1 MTVSPRMKK
10 WILIYWLLLV
20 PPGLVFTYIVSPPP
34 ADLNAIDVLGFMFLS
49 AIVASMPMVINGVPI
64 FLIQWVSIAIFLRY
78 GLFIEMVTIQMSVL
92 ILLVKLRIPKEGMF
106 RLPLNSAMFFLVSF
120 LSGMFYYFLGGTVT
134 PDFKEGMGPIWL
146 GLAYA
151 VIYYILNQLIVML
164 HQMLVYRINES
175 FFGKDFIWETVSSV
189 ITLPL
194 GFVLYMLH
202 LDLGLIALLFIGGP
216 FASVSLILKM
226 YDSTQHVNEYLQKAA
241 EIGHQLAERVNVN
254 EVTDLFLQKLSEMLP
269 IDYAY
274 VLEIQENDDIHLA
287 RRVEN
292 GVVMPNNHM
301 GIKKHQ
307 GISGTVWG
315 TGKPVLF
322 TSRKE
327 WGNIVSA
334 NIPGDAESILGIPT
348 MKNGKIVGVVVLA
361 SRRKRAYEKSQLM
374 IVDILC
380 SHYAIAVENARHYE
394 QAKEESERCSLTKLH
409 NYRYFEKILY
419 REFGMLEKNVR
430 DRLALIILDIDHFKA
445 VNDTYGHQSGNE
457 VLKELASRIQN
468 IVGDSGTVARYGG
481 EEFVILLPEVTSRE
495 AYNLAELIRESIANW
510 PFILAQHL
518 EGNSHKL
525 SIKITASFGVATA
538 PEDAEDPLA
547 LIRHADRALYVG
559 AKRAGRNRVAAYV
572 K

>member
-1 MTVSPRMKK
+1 MIT
-10 WILIYWLLLV
+10 YN
-20 PPGLVFTYIVSPPP
+20 VFPPP
-34 ADLNAIDVLGFMFLS
+34 AGLNAIDVFGFLVLS
-49 AIVASMPMVINGVPI
+49 AVVASMPMVINGIPI
-64 FLIQWVSIAIFLRY
+64 FMIQWVSVAVFLRY
-78 GLFIEMVTIQMSVL
+78 GVFIEMITVQLSIL
-92 ILLVKLRIPKEGMF
+92 ILLLKLRIPREGMF
-106 RLPLNSAMFFLVSF
+106 RLPLNSAMFFIVSF
-120 LSGMFYYFLGGTVT
+120 LSGAFYYYLGGTIV
-134 PDFKEGMGPIWL
+134 PDFKEGMGPFWL

-151 VIYYILNQLIVML
+151 AVYYVLNQLILILNQRVI
-164 HQMLVYRINES
+164 YRSTEP
-175 FFGKDFIWETVSSV
+175 FFGKDFVWETVTTV

-202 LDLGLIALLFIGGP
+202 RDLGIMALLFIGGP
-216 FASVSLILKM
+216 FASISLILKM

-254 EVTDLFLQKLSEMLP
+254 EVTDLFLQKLTEMLP

-274 VLEIQENDDIHLA
+274 VLEIQDNDDINLA
-287 RRVEN
+287 RRVED
-292 GVVMPNNHM
+292 GMVMPNTHM
-301 GIKKHQ
+301 GLRKNQ

-322 TSRKE
+322 GSRIE
-327 WGNIVSA
+327 WRHIVSA
-334 NIPGDAESILGIPT
+334 NIPVDAESILGIPMT
-348 MKNGKIVGVVVLA
+348 KNGKIVGVVVLA

-380 SHYAIAVENARHYE
+380 SHYAIAIENARHYE
-394 QAKEESERCSLTKLH
+394 QTKEESERCSLTKLH
-409 NYRYFEKILY
+409 NYRYFEKVLY
-419 REFGMLEKNVR
+419 REFEMLEKNLR
-430 DRLALIILDIDHFKA
+430 ERLALIILDIDHFKA

-457 VLKELASRIQN
+457 VLKELASRIEN
-468 IVGDSGTVARYGG
+468 IVGDSGSVARYGG

-510 PFILAQHL
+510 PFILSQHL
-518 EGNSHKL
+518 EGNSHSL
-525 SIKITASFGVATA
+525 SIKITASFGIATA
-538 PEDAEDPLA
+538 PEDADDPLA

>member
-1 MTVSPRMKK
+1 MTVSPGMKK
-10 WILIYWLLLV
+10 WILFYWILLV
-20 PPGLVFTYIVSPPP
+20 PPGLVLTYYVSPPP
-34 ADLNAIDVLGFMFLS
+34 AGLNAIDVIGFLVLS

-78 GLFIEMVTIQMSVL
+78 GLFIEMITIQLSILVL
-92 ILLVKLRIPKEGMF
+92 MLKLRIPREGMF
-106 RLPLNSAMFFLVSF
+106 RLPLNSSMFFVVSL
-120 LSGMFYYFLGGTVT
+120 LSGMAYYALGGTVT
-134 PDFKEGMGPIWL
+134 PNFKEGLGPFWL

-151 VIYYILNQLIVML
+151 IIYYVLNQLIVML
-164 HQMLVYRINES
+164 HQRVIYRTKDS
-175 FFGKDFIWETVSSV
+175 LFGKDFIWETVSSV

-202 LDLGLIALLFIGGP
+202 KDLGLLALFFIGGP
-216 FASVSLILKM
+216 FVSVSLILKM

-241 EIGHQLAERVNVN
+241 EIGHQLAERVNVD

-269 IDYAY
+269 VDYAY
-274 VLEIQENDDIHLA
+274 VLEIQDNDDIYLA

-292 GVVMPNNHM
+292 GIVMPNSHL
-301 GIKKHQ
+301 GLKKHQ

-322 TSRKE
+322 GSRKE
-327 WGNIVSA
+327 WRHIVSA
-334 NIPGDAESILGIPT
+334 NIPADAESILGIPM

-380 SHYAIAVENARHYE
+380 SHYAIAAENARHYE

-409 NYRYFEKILY
+409 NYRYFEKVLY

-430 DRLALIILDIDHFKA
+430 ERLALIILDIDHFKA

-457 VLKELASRIQN
+457 VLKELSSRIQN

-518 EGNSHKL
+518 EGHGHKL
-525 SIKITASFGVATA
+525 SIKITASFGIATA